1 MRPAFRDVVQDAL
14 YGRCDDTLNLLCED
28 DAAGDMLH
36 GVFDDLLPRVCPIN
50 PRPTIV
56 ACI

>member
-14 YGRCDDTLNLLCED
+14 YGRSGDALPLLCED
-28 DAAGDMLH
+28 DAAEGMPY
-36 GVFDDLLPRVCPIN
+36 GVIDDLLPRVCAISR
-50 PRPTIV
+50 RPTIV